1 MGLKLATVTLDG
13 YFNYGNVLQRYA
25 LCHIL
30 DKFGGTVDSIWCQPE
45 VTIFSHLLNKYSWM
59 EHDRSF
65 KLAIKLLLNWKGI
78 TSTMLHGYNAWEAS
92 RVALIKSFLEKH
104 VSIKYNV
111 DFSNIADSYDY
122 FIVGSD
128 QVWNPYFADFEK
140 MFIKFAPK
148 SKSISYAASI
158 SCPHIPNQYRESFI
172 DGINHM
178 MALSVREQAG
188 AELIKKMTGREAE
201 VLVDPTM
208 LVSAGEWRSIS
219 RKPMYINDKEK
230 LLVTYFL
237 GDRPDELISRL
248 AKEYNLKIIN
258 ILDKKIFD
266 HYVISPEEWLWLMD
280 HAKLVYTDSFHG
292 TVFSILFNTPFV
304 VLNRMD
310 IGYMNYM
317 TSRIDTLLEKF
328 LMQRRINT
336 RANKG
341 DNGIGIINTCMEN
354 VSYILQKER
363 KKANDYLIRNI
374 FK

>member
-158 SCPHIPNQYRESFI
+158 SCPRIPNQYRESFI

-304 VLNRMD
+304 VSNRRD

-336 RANKG
+336 RANKV